1 MIMTGNGSKFSLV
14 KINTVIN
21 IKLQGT
27 HLLRHFLN
35 DKRLFYFLHGSFFS
49 FLPCQYK
56 KKIPRCTVLKLKLVK
71 IWENMIKEAKDEK
84 GKFELVIIGM
94 VV

>member
-1 MIMTGNGSKFSLV
+1 MTGNGSKFSLV

-35 DKRLFYFLHGSFFS
+35 DKRLFYFFAWQLFQ
-49 FLPCQYK
+49 LPSMSVPK